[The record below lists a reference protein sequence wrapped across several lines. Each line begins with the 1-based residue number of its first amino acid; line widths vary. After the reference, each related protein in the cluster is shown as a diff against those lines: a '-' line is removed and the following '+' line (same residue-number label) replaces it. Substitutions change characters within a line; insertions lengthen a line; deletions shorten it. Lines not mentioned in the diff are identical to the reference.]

1 MHAPAIDLGESVAF
15 AASSTALTAILG
27 KTKRRMAGHAPP
39 LARSLRGPHESGGAG
54 TRAVPQRD
62 GRTMKHAATR
72 ELYAYWDRL
81 RGERPAPRRDELD
94 PTAIPRLLPDIA
106 LLERHES
113 GAIAVRLAGTRLCE
127 LFQRELRGSLFRALW
142 TAGSRSEVEEVLVDV
157 MAEAGVAVVATS
169 CRRAGREP
177 LAAEMVALPLADRAG
192 RRCFA
197 IAALSLGPAAALA
210 DGMPIEALDAE
221 SARLTWP
228 RGGAGA
234 AAAAAL
240 EIAVPA
246 GDPRRVGHLIV
257 YDGGRDPAAAGGGAA
272 TSR

>member
-1 MHAPAIDLGESVAF
+1 LRSRCEERLGDPR
-15 AASSTALTAILG
+15 AAEASLDATRALDA
-27 KTKRRMAGHAPP
+27 RWPP
-39 LARSLRGPHESGGAG
+39 VLEDLARYAAERGDATAAISL
-54 TRAVPQRD
+54 
-62 GRTMKHAATR
+62 
-72 ELYAYWDRL
+72 L
-81 RGERPAPRRDELD
+81 R
-94 PTAIPRLLPDIA
+94 
-106 LLERHES
+106 
-113 GAIAVRLAGTRLCE
+113 
-127 LFQRELRGSLFRALW
+127 Q
-142 TAGSRSEVEEVLVDV
+142 
-157 MAEAGVAVVATS
+157 AGVADDDDELAFLLALASPARPDLGRNQPCWCGSGRKYKV
-169 CRRAGREP
+169 CHRGRE
-177 LAAEMVALPLADRAG
+177 ALPLADRAG

-246 GDPRRVGHLIV
+246 GDPRRGGHLIV
-257 YDGGRDPAAAGGGAA
+257 YDGGRDPAAAWGGAA